1 MAKEDIGDF
10 YEFHF
15 SSLFYSSFLFTG
27 HLLTIVCENVNWQN
41 CFEFLVFERGLS
53 LLFLSLNL
61 YGIGMSLSRFFVLL
75 HLDLGTLWLQ
85 NLYFPLLSNWLLNLE
100 LISSSQQPNDNGD
113 SKNSVYS
120 LWLLVE
126 IDNLIIY
133 FVVCIA
139 LMLFLPMCIYWDRDI
154 VICLKEVLKDSM
166 PTLLWNKSNYSIF
179 VPWY

>member
-41 CFEFLVFERGLS
+41 CFEFHVFERGLS

-75 HLDLGTLWLQ
+75 HLDLGTLWL
-85 NLYFPLLSNWLLNLE
+85 
-100 LISSSQQPNDNGD
+100 
-113 SKNSVYS
+113 
-120 LWLLVE
+120 
-126 IDNLIIY
+126 
-133 FVVCIA
+133 
-139 LMLFLPMCIYWDRDI
+139 
-154 VICLKEVLKDSM
+154 
-166 PTLLWNKSNYSIF
+166 
-179 VPWY
+179 